1 MSVQFPRNVH
11 PFKHKQQSISGA
23 FYLHARSLTK
33 TSAKSASLQQRA
45 YNRTTSRASP
55 RFSHPPRTCIHFAS
69 IEYTGG
75 IIKNTSGTREC
86 WRINKTFNWQKG
98 APTGVPVYYTHSSS
112 RSPTFCSF
120 SPSLSLSREKHTQNL
135 ERKHTHTDTIPDSFA
150 QSRFSSCE

>member
-1 MSVQFPRNVH
+1 MSIHLNTNSSRFPAHFIYMPDPWQKLALKAPFYNNARITGQHRAQVH
-11 PFKHKQQSISGA
+11 V
-23 FYLHARSLTK
+23 
-33 TSAKSASLQQRA
+33 
-45 YNRTTSRASP
+45 
-55 RFSHPPRTCIHFAS
+55 FSHPPRTCVHFAS